1 MNILKKLLLTALCA
15 VLLLGCISLP
25 ETVYGQVRQ
34 EQKTEEKLSISKK
47 GKQKIIVKLSNS
59 KITLSKGKSKTL
71 KAYVKGTNKKVKWSS
86 SDKSIATV
94 NQKGKI
100 TAKKAGTVKIKASVN
115 GTSATCQV
123 EVTQTLTKKQA
134 ETAVKNYVNRKETTN
149 FYYLY
154 GGKEGSYYT
163 FWVTYRMPGTKG
175 KYFVNYKNGKSYV
188 SQPYVGVNEWKA
200 TDKKNY
206 VFSAYNYLK

>member
-1 MNILKKLLLTALCA
+1 MNILKKLLLFALST
-15 VLLLGCISLP
+15 VLLLGHISFS
-25 ETVYGQVRQ
+25 ETVYGQTRQ
-34 EQKTEEKLSISKK
+34 DLQTEQKLSAFQKESKK
-47 GKQKIIVKLSNS
+47 VIIKLTNS

-100 TAKKAGTVKIKASVN
+100 TAKKAGTVKIKAAVN

-134 ETAVKNYVNRKETTN
+134 ETAVCNYVKRKETSN
-149 FYYLY
+149 FYYFY
-154 GGKEGSYYT
+154 EGKEGSYYT
-163 FWVTYRMPGTKG
+163 FWVTYKTTGTKG

-188 SQPYVGVNEWKA
+188 SQIYLGVNEWKA

-206 VFSAYNYLK
+206 IFSAYKYLK